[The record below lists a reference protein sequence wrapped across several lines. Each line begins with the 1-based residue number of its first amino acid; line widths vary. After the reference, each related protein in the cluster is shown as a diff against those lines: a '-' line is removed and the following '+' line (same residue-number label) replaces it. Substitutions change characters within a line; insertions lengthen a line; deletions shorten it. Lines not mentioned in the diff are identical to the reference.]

1 MPSEPPSPATHPASP
16 SNPSRLRAWFDAT
29 HRVPTPAQ
37 AAAWPLIEAG
47 HHVLVIS
54 PTGTGKT
61 LAAFLAILD
70 PLAREHAEQ
79 RLGQGI
85 HALYVS
91 PLRALAHD
99 LEKNLRLPLAGAF
112 GENPPITVALRTGD
126 TSQAERQRQFNHPPH
141 LLLTTPESLG
151 LMLSQ
156 ERWLPHL
163 SRCRWVVVDEV
174 HALAENKRG
183 SDLSLSLERLALVSA
198 HAPGNGPQRIGLSA
212 TVAPAKDVAAFLAGV
227 GRDCRVVEADS
238 AKRIELSV
246 HSPLERDPYPAA
258 GFMGARMMGDLARL
272 IDAHQTTLVFTNT
285 RSGAE
290 SATYWLHQQ
299 RPDLAPFIEC
309 HHGSLDR
316 DLRLDVEDRLKRGQL
331 RAVVCSTSLEMGIDI
346 GSVDLVV
353 MLATPKG
360 VNRALQRAGRAGHS
374 ISKVSHGILMATNVG
389 DLVECCAT
397 ARLARAGH
405 LDPVRIPLAPLD
417 VLAQHL
423 AGMGCIQRCPRAEAL
438 ALVRRAW
445 PFKDLAQDAFDAVLE
460 YLAGGGKALRAQY
473 TDVFGRIHLDD
484 DAFETRAGNTRR
496 DLLQNIGTIPT
507 EGVIHVVHRNRHLGT
522 VEESFARRL
531 QPGDIFS
538 LAGRPLRLER
548 IDSMECRVTPADGQ
562 TPTVPR
568 WGANKFPLANRVAR
582 EIREFR
588 RELRQRL
595 ESNLPAPALMAWIAQ
610 RLDCGPAN
618 AAVIHRVHAAQH
630 GVSEIPVP
638 ETLLVEQFTEPANM
652 VAARNL
658 PPARPRPSRP
668 SHRALESPP
677 REGQIALASILLPA
691 RSPRPPNQV
700 STPPPS
706 PTQPVGLVGPRL
718 HYFFHSLIGRAAN
731 DALSRVVGLRV
742 GRLKGGNPVA
752 AGDDYGFALTVEPGS
767 ALAADDI
774 PALLSP
780 EGFAEDLGDV
790 LRRSDLLKYHFRTAA
805 QTGLM
810 VWRNQLGAQKNARK
824 LQWSSEVIFNVLVD
838 HEPSHVLLR
847 EARRDAGHAFLDETR
862 ARAFLADFDARG
874 RPIRLRVL
882 PRVPPLSFVMYATC
896 IREALM
902 VEDPRETLE
911 RLYHEWWNALNPEPG
926 SQPAATDVQP
936 SPG

>member
-1 MPSEPPSPATHPASP
+1 MDAVPSPV
-16 SNPSRLRAWFDAT
+16 RAWFDAT

-37 AAAWPLIEAG
+37 SAAWPLIEAG

-70 PLAREHAEQ
+70 HLARDHASGS
-79 RLGQGI
+79 LGPGI
-85 HALYVS
+85 HALYLS

-99 LEKNLRLPLAGAF
+99 LQKNLREPLAGAF
-112 GENPPITVALRTGD
+112 GEAPPITVALRTGD
-126 TSQAERQRQFNHPPH
+126 TPQHERQRQFEQPPH

-183 SDLSLSLERLALVSA
+183 SDLSLSLERLAQVSA
-198 HAPGNGPQRIGLSA
+198 HAPGEGPQRIGLSA
-212 TVAPAKDVAAFLAGV
+212 TVAPASEVASFLVGV
-227 GRDCRVVEADS
+227 GRDCQVVEAES
-238 AKRIELSV
+238 SKRIELAV

-272 IDAHQTTLVFTNT
+272 IEAHRTTLVFTNT

-290 SATYWLHQQ
+290 AATYWLHQE
-299 RPDLAPFIEC
+299 RPGLAPSIEC

-316 DLRLDVEDRLKRGQL
+316 DIRLEVEDRLKRGEL

-360 VNRALQRAGRAGHS
+360 VNRALQRAGRAGHR
-374 ISKVSHGILMATNVG
+374 IDQVSRGILMATNVG

-405 LDPVRIPLAPLD
+405 LDPVRIPLEPLD
-417 VLAQHL
+417 VLAQQL
-423 AGMGCIQRCPRAEAL
+423 AAMGCIRRWTREDAHG
-438 ALVRRAW
+438 LVRRAW
-445 PFKDLAQDAFDAVLE
+445 PFRGLARESFDAVLD
-460 YLAGGGKALRAQY
+460 YLAGGGRALRAQY

-484 DAFETRAGNTRR
+484 DGFETRAGATRR

-507 EGVIHVVHRNRHLGT
+507 EGVVRVVHRNRQLGT
-522 VEESFARRL
+522 VEEGFARRL
-531 QPGDIFS
+531 SPGDIFS
-538 LAGRPLRLER
+538 LAGRPLRL
-548 IDSMECRVTPADGQ
+548 DKMGTMECWVTPADGQ

-588 RELRQRL
+588 RELRDRL
-595 ESNLPAPALMAWIAQ
+595 EARASAPEVVDWVAA
-610 RLDCGPAN
+610 RLECGRAN

-630 GVSEIPVP
+630 GVSEVPVP
-638 ETLLVEQFTEPANM
+638 ETLLVEEFVENPAAM
-652 VAARNL
+652 ALRTASPAAAAAR
-658 PPARPRPSRP
+658 PVRPASAETPSRD
-668 SHRALESPP
+668 
-677 REGQIALASILLPA
+677 GQLAMAPILLPA
-691 RSPRPPNQV
+691 RARRFAARAAARSLP
-700 STPPPS
+700 SGPPS
-706 PTQPVGLVGPRL
+706 HVLAGPLV

-731 DALSRVVGLRV
+731 DALSRVVGLRA

-752 AGDDYGFALTVEPGS
+752 AADDYGFVLTVEPSRRLSSDEIG
-767 ALAADDI
+767 
-774 PALLSP
+774 ALLAT
-780 EGFAEDLGDV
+780 EGFADDLGSV

-824 LQWSSEVIFNVLVD
+824 LQWSAEVIFNVLVEHD
-838 HEPSHVLLR
+838 PAHVLLR

-862 ARAFLADFDARG
+862 ALAFLEDFNRRG
-874 RPIRLRVL
+874 RPLRLRQVA
-882 PRVPPLSFVMYATC
+882 RVPPLSFAMYATC

-911 RLYHEWWNALNPEPG
+911 RLYHEWWNALNGPD
-926 SQPAATDVQP
+926 S
-936 SPG
+936 

>member
-1 MPSEPPSPATHPASP
+1 MGRFPDKPRSVVRE
-16 SNPSRLRAWFDAT
+16 WFDAT
-29 HRVPTPAQ
+29 HRAPTPAQ

-70 PLAREHAEQ
+70 QLAIEHG
-79 RLGQGI
+79 RGGLGPGI
-85 HALYVS
+85 HALYLS

-99 LEKNLRLPLAGAF
+99 LQKNLREPLAGAY
-112 GENPPITVALRTGD
+112 GETPPITVGLRTGD
-126 TSQAERQRQFNHPPH
+126 TSQAERQRQHSQPPH
-141 LLLTTPESLG
+141 ILLTTPESLG

-156 ERWLPHL
+156 ERWLPQL
-163 SRCRWVVVDEV
+163 ARCRWVVVDEI

-183 SDLSLSLERLALVSA
+183 SDLALSLERLAAVSA
-198 HAPGNGPQRIGLSA
+198 HAPGQGPQRIGLSA
-212 TVAPAKDVAAFLAGV
+212 TVAPAVEVASFLAGV
-227 GRDCRVVEADS
+227 DRECRVVEAES
-238 AKRIELSV
+238 AKRVELSV
-246 HSPLERDPYPAA
+246 HSPLERDPYPTA

-272 IDAHQTTLVFTNT
+272 IEGHRTTLVFTNT

-290 SATYWLHQQ
+290 AATFWLHQE
-299 RPDLAPFIEC
+299 RPLLAPFIEC

-316 DLRLDVEDRLKRGQL
+316 DIRLDVEDRLKRGEL

-360 VNRALQRAGRAGHS
+360 VNRALQRAGRAGHR
-374 ISKVSHGILMATNVG
+374 IDQVSRGILMATNVG

-405 LDPVRIPLAPLD
+405 LDPVRIPREPLD
-417 VLAQHL
+417 VLAQQL
-423 AGMGCIQRCPRAEAL
+423 AAMGCIRRWSRDEAH

-445 PFKDLAQDAFDAVLE
+445 PFRDLARNSLDAVLE

-473 TDVFGRIHLDD
+473 TEVFGRIHLDD
-484 DAFETRAGNTRR
+484 DGFETRAGTTRR

-507 EGVIHVVHRNRHLGT
+507 EGVVRVVHRNRQLGT
-522 VEESFARRL
+522 VEEGFARRL
-531 QPGDIFS
+531 SPGDIFS
-538 LAGRPLRLER
+538 LAGRPLRL
-548 IDSMECRVTPADGQ
+548 DKMGTMECWVTPADGA

-568 WGANKFPLANRVAR
+568 WGASKFPLANRVAR

-588 RELRQRL
+588 RDLRERL
-595 ESNLPAPALMAWIAQ
+595 ESKASAPALVDWIAA
-610 RLDCGPAN
+610 RLECGHAN

-638 ETLLVEQFTEPANM
+638 ETLLVEEFIETPAA
-652 VAARNL
+652 VALRART
-658 PPARPRPSRP
+658 P
-668 SHRALESPP
+668 PP
-677 REGQIALASILLPA
+677 RRQERPMPKEAPPRGGQLAMAPILLPSQA
-691 RSPRPPNQV
+691 PPGPAQD
-700 STPPPS
+700 PS
-706 PTQPVGLVGPRL
+706 PTTRTPHAPHPLAGPLV

-731 DALSRVVGLRV
+731 DALSRVVGLRA

-752 AGDDYGFALTVEPGS
+752 AADDYGFVLTMASGCR
-767 ALAADDI
+767 LDAAETA
-774 PALLSP
+774 ALLATES
-780 EGFAEDLGDV
+780 FAEDLGSV

-824 LQWSSEVIFNVLVD
+824 LQWSAEVIFNVLVE

-862 ARAFLADFDARG
+862 ALAFLEDLGRRG
-874 RPIRLRVL
+874 TPLRLRGV
-882 PRVPPLSFVMYATC
+882 PRVPPLSFAMYATC

-902 VEDPRETLE
+902 VEDPKETLE
-911 RLYHEWWNALNPEPG
+911 RLYHEWWNALHAPT
-926 SQPAATDVQP
+926 S
-936 SPG
+936 